1 MEISCFRLSKTFQI
15 RRSVISIIITR
26 RSNVWRGSQRHR
38 TLVVSIRGIPK
49 IRSSFREI
57 EQPTS
62 HFASRHGLKF
72 NSSNDWLI
80 PLPAIRIFYDVGR
93 REDHPPREI
102 GDPLDPRKSQRVIIL
117 ISSPFISINPSC
129 PLDESIHQQPNSRGN
144 GSSGLPMNIPL
155 NEDRRVPMAPFE
167 AHTYSSGVLAASST
181 ESRPVFLWWKCLSH
195 VASLSLSLSLSLSP
209 LAPSRVFHLNTG
221 MASSRKLERKINA
234 SFLSAVREFWV
245 SSRRPVFGKFERD
258 DSLAS
263 PTFNRADR
271 GNP

>member
-1 MEISCFRLSKTFQI
+1 MEISCCRLSKTFQI

-26 RSNVWRGSQRHR
+26 RLNVWRGSQRHR

-195 VASLSLSLSLSLSP
+195 VASLSLSLSLSFP
-209 LAPSRVFHLNTG
+209 I
-221 MASSRKLERKINA
+221 SSRPVASFPPKHRDGVQPEAGKKNQRQFSLCCERVLSFFSATGVRKI
-234 SFLSAVREFWV
+234 RT
-245 SSRRPVFGKFERD
+245 RRFTRV
-258 DSLAS
+258 
-263 PTFNRADR
+263 ADV
-271 GNP
+271 